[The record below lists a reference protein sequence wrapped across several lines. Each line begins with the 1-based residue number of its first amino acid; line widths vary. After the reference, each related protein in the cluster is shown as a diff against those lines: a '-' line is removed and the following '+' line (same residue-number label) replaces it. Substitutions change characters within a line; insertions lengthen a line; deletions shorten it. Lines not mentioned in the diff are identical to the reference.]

1 MTTELPM
8 TAQDPHLHPHPQGET
23 ATTMASRRARLEAW
37 LFTAA
42 SLGTTLVTLGLL
54 GDVKIPRAQ
63 SE

>member
-1 MTTELPM
+1 MK
-8 TAQDPHLHPHPQGET
+8 QGDHPHPRAHPRATET
-23 ATTMASRRARLEAW
+23 SKSSRRARLEAL

-63 SE
+63 GE